1 MSKPIHMAGLKT
13 ELISNKILSLMKKL
27 FLFSLFLTWL
37 GIMGASAQAPV
48 AYAVLSGDG
57 KTLTFYYDSERASRP
72 GTTFSLNTDAMSMPE
87 WYANRTTVN
96 TVVFDP
102 SFASARPTITSQW
115 FYDMYRLTSINGMEN
130 LNTSEVTDMGNMFG
144 NCSSLTSLD
153 VSGFNTDNVTNMAG
167 MFVGCWKLESLDVSH
182 FNTAK
187 VTDMTNMFVGCQSL
201 KSLDV
206 SNFNTAKVIDMN
218 DMFDYCKSLES
229 LDLSSFTFNGN
240 MDTDRMMTQC
250 TSLKSL
256 TIPSTAGNL
265 SSDACD
271 GVGTET
277 EPCTLICPEGFTP
290 EDATQGSGYIIWK
303 SGYFT
308 VAYKEAYTV
317 LSEDGKTLTFYYDIE
332 RASRPGTTFSLNT
345 DATSMPEWYANRTT
359 VETVVFDPSFASAEP
374 TTTFYWFYGMSKLTS
389 INGIENLNTSEVI
402 NMGRMFESCS
412 SLTSLDVSGFKT
424 DNVTNM
430 GSMFAGCSSLE
441 SLDVSGF
448 KTDNVTNMGSMFAGC
463 SSLESL
469 DLSGFKTDNVTY
481 MGSMFERCKSLTS
494 LDVSG
499 FKTDNVTNM
508 GYMFDDCSGL
518 KSLDVSGFKTDNVT
532 NMGSMFAGCSG
543 LESLDVSGFKTDNV
557 TNMASM
563 FERCKSLT
571 SLDVS
576 GFKTDKVRY
585 FGSMFYLCSSL
596 KNLDV
601 SGFKTDKAVTTSFMF
616 NGCSGLT
623 SLDLSSFTF
632 NGNMDTGNMLR
643 QCTSLKSLTIPS
655 TAGNLSSNA
664 CFGVGTETEPCTL
677 ICHEGFTPEGATQGS
692 GYIIW
697 KSGYFTVAYREVL
710 VRISKSTYATLYY
723 QDLNLKVPASVT
735 AYYVRK
741 EGKNITLTAVGD
753 IIPAGAP
760 VVLHAP
766 NVENDGTD
774 YKFIVTDETATA
786 PTENDLVG
794 SEEGGTYND
803 AGFKY
808 YILSWKNADMKVE
821 EVGFYFQS
829 GSKGAYATV
838 AAHQAYLKVPA
849 SQANEFGYMFEDTD
863 AIDTVATG
871 VLTDADAVYTLS
883 GMRVKADNLKRGI
896 YIVNGKKVVIK

>member
-1 MSKPIHMAGLKT
+1 MSKAIHMAGLKT

-102 SFASARPTITSQW
+102 SFASAKPTITSQW
-115 FYDMYRLTSINGMEN
+115 FYNMYRITSINGMEN

-153 VSGFNTDNVTNMAG
+153 VSGFKTDNVTNMAG

-332 RASRPGTTFSLNT
+332 RASRPGTTYSLNKGS
-345 DATSMPEWYANRTT
+345 DAPGWSANRST

-374 TTTFYWFYGMSKLTS
+374 TTTIYWFYGMPKLTS
-389 INGIENLNTSEVI
+389 INGMENLNTSAVTDMRNMFMGCSSLTSLNVSNFNTANVT
-402 NMGRMFESCS
+402 NMGAMFYGCSNLESLDVSKFNTANVTNMPAMFYGCSSLTNLDVSKFNTVNVTDMSDLFDGCSSLTNLDVSKFNTANVTHIYGMFAACS
-412 SLTSLDVSGFKT
+412 SLTSLDVSGFNT
-424 DNVTNM
+424 ENVTFM
-430 GSMFAGCSSLE
+430 GYMFCGCNSLK
-441 SLDVSGF
+441 SLDVSNF
-448 KTDNVTNMGSMFAGC
+448 KTDNVTDM
-463 SSLESL
+463 
-469 DLSGFKTDNVTY
+469 
-481 MGSMFERCKSLTS
+481 
-494 LDVSG
+494 
-499 FKTDNVTNM
+499 TNM
-508 GYMFDDCSGL
+508 FVGCHSL
-518 KSLDVSGFKTDNVT
+518 KSLDVSNFNTAKVIDMND
-532 NMGSMFAGCSG
+532 MF
-543 LESLDVSGFKTDNV
+543 DY
-557 TNMASM
+557 
-563 FERCKSLT
+563 CKSLE
-571 SLDVS
+571 
-576 GFKTDKVRY
+576 
-585 FGSMFYLCSSL
+585 
-596 KNLDV
+596 
-601 SGFKTDKAVTTSFMF
+601 
-616 NGCSGLT
+616 

-632 NGNMDTGNMLR
+632 NGNMDTDRMMT

-655 TAGNLSSNA
+655 TAGNLSSDA
-664 CFGVGTETEPCTL
+664 CDGVGTETEPCTL
-677 ICHEGFTPEGATQGS
+677 ICPEGFTPEGATQGS

-723 QDLNLKVPASVT
+723 QDLNLKVPAGVT

-766 NVENDGTD
+766 YVDNDGTD

-838 AAHQAYLKVPA
+838 RAHQAYLKVPA

>member
-1 MSKPIHMAGLKT
+1 
-13 ELISNKILSLMKKL
+13 MKKL

-182 FNTAK
+182 FNTDKVTDMFAMFMECASLTSLDVSGFNTANVTVMEGMFNDCTKLESLDVSHFNTAK
-187 VTDMTNMFVGCQSL
+187 VTDMYVMFGACSSL
-201 KSLDV
+201 
-206 SNFNTAKVIDMN
+206 T
-218 DMFDYCKSLES
+218 S

-290 EDATQGSGYIIWK
+290 EGATQGSGYIIWK
-303 SGYFT
+303 SGNFT

-332 RASRPGTTFSLNT
+332 RASRPGTTYSLNT
-345 DATSMPEWYANRTT
+345 DATSMPEWYANRKT
-359 VETVVFDPSFASAEP
+359 VNTVVFDPSFASAKP
-374 TTTFYWFYGMSKLTS
+374 TITSRWFFSMSKLTS

-402 NMGRMFESCS
+402 NMGGMFDGCS

-430 GSMFAGCSSLE
+430 GTMFRFCSSLTN
-441 SLDVSGF
+441 LDVSGF
-448 KTDNVTNMGSMFAGC
+448 KTDNVTNMGSMFEG
-463 SSLESL
+463 
-469 DLSGFKTDNVTY
+469 
-481 MGSMFERCKSLTS
+481 CKSLTS

-499 FKTDNVTNM
+499 FKTDNVTDM
-508 GYMFDDCSGL
+508 MYMFSDCSGL
-518 KSLDVSGFKTDNVT
+518 TSLDVSGFKTDKVT
-532 NMGSMFAGCSG
+532 NMRSMFAGCSG

-557 TNMASM
+557 RYLGNMFSL
-563 FERCKSLT
+563 CK
-571 SLDVS
+571 
-576 GFKTDKVRY
+576 
-585 FGSMFYLCSSL
+585 SL

-601 SGFKTDKAVTTSFMF
+601 SGFKTDKAVTTRFMF
-616 NGCSGLT
+616 EGCSGLT

-632 NGNMDTGNMLR
+632 NGNMDTGNMMT

-655 TAGNLSSNA
+655 TAGNLSSDA

-677 ICHEGFTPEGATQGS
+677 ICPEGFTPEDATQGS

-723 QDLNLKVPASVT
+723 QDLNLKVPAGVT

-741 EGKNITLTAVGD
+741 EGKNITLTPVGD